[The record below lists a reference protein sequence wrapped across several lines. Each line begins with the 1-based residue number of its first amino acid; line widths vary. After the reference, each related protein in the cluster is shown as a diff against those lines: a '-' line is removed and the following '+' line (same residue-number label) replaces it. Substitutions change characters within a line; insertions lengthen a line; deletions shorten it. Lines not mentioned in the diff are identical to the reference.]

1 LSKMQTILKSIFFLI
16 FFGYCMILLRAE
28 DEKLDVLNYELS
40 LEPNIDEGSIE
51 GRLSICFK
59 LTNAAQSIQ
68 LDARKL
74 SIDEVKG
81 LNVKS
86 YRQRD
91 EKLIVNL
98 KYSHL
103 LEQEIHIRY
112 QGKPNRGLIFDSTQQ
127 TAHTVYFTQ
136 DWMPCNFLP
145 GDRAKLSLNI
155 WIPKGQQCIASGE
168 LRGVIEK
175 EDRVLYKWDQTYETP
190 AYTYGFAIGPFKEAL
205 DQYKGIKLKY
215 YSRDLSKRELHKVY
229 EETPNILRFFE
240 EKSGIPYVQQA
251 YSQVL
256 VGSNYQDMSGL
267 AVFNTTYPAAVFK
280 DSSEIHLTAHELAHQ
295 WWGNMITCETFGHF
309 WLNEA
314 FAVYMATAFNEERFG
329 KGKYE
334 SDIALYKS
342 IYDDLKKRKKDKALV
357 FSKWISNRDNRSV
370 VYYKGAYVLHLLR
383 EEMGDEAFWKG
394 VKSYSKSYWGK
405 SVKTADF
412 KKAMEAASG
421 RDLDDFFEEWVY

>member
-1 LSKMQTILKSIFFLI
+1 MPTILKSIFFLI
-16 FFGYCMILLRAE
+16 CFACLTTLLQAQ
-28 DEKLDVLNYELS
+28 DKTLDVLNYELS
-40 LEPNIDEGSIE
+40 LEPNIEAGSIE
-51 GRLSICFK
+51 GELSICFK
-59 LTNAAQSIQ
+59 LTNAVQSIQ

-86 YRQRD
+86 YSQRD
-91 EKLIVNL
+91 EKLIVHL
-98 KYSHL
+98 KYRHL
-103 LEQEIHIRY
+103 QEQEIHIAY
-112 QGKPNRGLIFDSTQQ
+112 QGKPKRGLIFNSSQQ

-145 GDRAKLSLNI
+145 SDRAKLSLNI
-155 WIPKGQQCIASGE
+155 WVPKGKQCAASGE
-168 LRGVIEK
+168 LTEVIEK
-175 EDRVLYKWDQTYETP
+175 EGKVLYKWNQPYETP
-190 AYTYGFAIGPFKEAL
+190 AYTYGFATGSFKEVRE
-205 DQYKGIKLKY
+205 QYKGIKLKY
-215 YSRDLSKRELHKVY
+215 YSRDLSKEKLQKVF

-240 EKSGIPYVQQA
+240 EKSGIPYVQHS

-256 VGSNYQDMSGL
+256 VGENYQEMSGL
-267 AVFNTTYPAAVFK
+267 AVFNTAYTAAVFK

-357 FSKWISNRDNRSV
+357 FKKWISTRDNRNV

-383 EEMGDEAFWKG
+383 EEMGEEAFWKG
-394 VKSYSKSYWGK
+394 IKSYSKSYWGK
-405 SVKTADF
+405 SVKTEDF
-412 KKAMEAASG
+412 KKAMETASG